1 MNRRLLLT
9 TILLILTVFLVTSCG
24 TAPPAEPTPT
34 PSADPDQS
42 KSEPALLPAEP
53 ADSEDAI
60 PTTPAIPTAAP
71 LPENYPPLQEE
82 AEQPALDANYPGPPT
97 AIPVDNSYPG
107 GMIWIVRPIGIQC
120 EEGAAPGYG
129 DLNEAVATVTAA
141 GITVSD
147 SEMIEMA
154 VATICGAATSTH
166 YRLQIQPEDLG
177 LAMSLGWEKG
187 SS

>member
-1 MNRRLLLT
+1 MNRHLLLT

-34 PSADPDQS
+34 PSAVPDQS
-42 KSEPALLPAEP
+42 ESEPALSPAEQ
-53 ADSEDAI
+53 ADPEDAI
-60 PTTPAIPTAAP
+60 PTVAAIPTAAP
-71 LPENYPPLQEE
+71 LPENYPPPQEE
-82 AEQPALDANYPGPPT
+82 SEQPALDVGYPGPPT
-97 AIPVDNSYPG
+97 AMPVDDSYPG
-107 GMIWIVRPIGIQC
+107 DMIWIVRPIGVQC
-120 EEGAAPGYG
+120 EEGTAPGYG